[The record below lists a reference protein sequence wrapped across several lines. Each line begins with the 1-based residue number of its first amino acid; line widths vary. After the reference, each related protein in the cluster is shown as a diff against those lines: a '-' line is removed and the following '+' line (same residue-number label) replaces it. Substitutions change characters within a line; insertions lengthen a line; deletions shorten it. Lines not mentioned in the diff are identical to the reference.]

1 MFHRFAV
8 IAMACCCL
16 VGSLGAQTLGSA
28 SGRGTIDLISA
39 SASGGSELVAFSPR
53 YSYAYSE
60 GTGAKRFTWIVLT
73 DKEPP
78 VAAWASAKDRAE
90 VRRVW
95 CEKEKASFVA
105 VKLDAAWNVD
115 LYFLCPANGA
125 VSTEMLSTWNGLDSV
140 AVRFEV
146 RDEKRLKGT
155 VRTGS
160 GSCPG
165 ADGSQTYC
173 TPTGDYSFD
182 ASLSR

>member
-1 MFHRFAV
+1 M
-8 IAMACCCL
+8 
-16 VGSLGAQTLGSA
+16 T
-28 SGRGTIDLISA
+28 T
-39 SASGGSELVAFSPR
+39 
-53 YSYAYSE
+53 
-60 GTGAKRFTWIVLT
+60 
-73 DKEPP
+73 
-78 VAAWASAKDRAE
+78 WASAKDRAE
-90 VRRVW
+90 ARRVW

-105 VKLDAAWNVD
+105 LKLDAAWNVD

-155 VRTGS
+155 LRTGS

-165 ADGSQTYC
+165 ADGGQTYC
-173 TPTGDYSFD
+173 TPTGDYAFD